1 MEDNKYEIFMSYSDM
16 EIEQVNIINE
26 LDHDNII
33 ATFDVVSGISN
44 YVYVNITVVEQ
55 WNDYLNNN
63 FNLTRTHQRVGWSEL
78 SQFIGA
84 IKEASECEV
93 GELVSIHGYGNA
105 VFSIKEI
112 KENSVVAIISI
123 RDREMIVEEQ
133 KCLFKKHD
141 NPEYFIY
148 KEYLNTE
155 YNANM
160 IIDCDYIQSK
170 GLITGY
176 EDILK
181 FLIRVKIQYNKHKI
195 ILLNP
200 NQKLRHIA
208 NLFGINIIKKL
219 VQAETLI
226 SDKFYLLGV
235 YENIITYNEKFF
247 IDTKYIDEKQVITN
261 RVMFL
266 KETGVIKENIDENRL
281 YQIIQSN
288 EHKKR
293 LHKYWNIISNMGADI
308 YMADL
313 ETFELKR
320 KDLKKFIMKH
330 KLTFYTENFDYYTKL
345 IKY

>member
-26 LDHDNII
+26 LDPTNII

-44 YVYVNITVVEQ
+44 YVYVNIHITEQ
-55 WNDYLNNN
+55 WKDYLHSH
-63 FNLTRTHQRVGWSEL
+63 FGLSRTHQRVGWSEL
-78 SQFIGA
+78 SQFINA
-84 IKEASECEV
+84 IEEASECEV

-105 VFSIKEI
+105 VFSVKEI

-133 KCLFKKHD
+133 SCLVRKHE
-141 NPEYFIY
+141 NPEQYIY
-148 KEYLNTE
+148 KEYLNTD
-155 YNANM
+155 YNSSM
-160 IIDCDYIQSK
+160 IIDCNYIESK
-170 GLITGY
+170 GLINDY
-176 EDILK
+176 DDILK
-181 FLIRVKIQYNKHKI
+181 FLIRVKIQYNKHKL
-195 ILLNP
+195 ILLKP

-219 VQAETLI
+219 VQAENLV
-226 SDKFYLLGV
+226 SDKFHLLGV
-235 YENIITYNEKFF
+235 YDNIITYNEKFF

-261 RVMFL
+261 RVMYL
-266 KETGVIKENIDENRL
+266 KDIGVIKENITENRL

-293 LHKYWNIISNMGADI
+293 LHKYWDIISNIGVNI
-308 YMADL
+308 EVEDL
-313 ETFELKR
+313 EIFEIKR
-320 KDLKKFIMKH
+320 KELKKFIIKH